1 MRINEHDICIK
12 GFEALLADRGCRTPA
27 DAERFIMLMNRGAG
41 DYTEWRKT
49 HLYQNLSLEELAEE
63 ARRTGQMLRQSSTNR
78 VTA

>member
-12 GFEALLADRGCRTPA
+12 GFEALSSALGDV

-41 DYTEWRKT
+41 DYTEWRKM
-49 HLYQNLSLEELAEE
+49 HLYQDISLEELAAE
-63 ARRTGQMLRQSSTNR
+63 AKRVGQILRQTGKER

>member
-12 GFEALLADRGCRTPA
+12 GFEALANALGDV

-49 HLYQNLSLEELAEE
+49 HLYQDMSLEELAER
-63 ARRTGQMLRQSSTNR
+63 ARASGKRLREQLGI
-78 VTA
+78 TA

>member
-12 GFEALLADRGCRTPA
+12 GFEALAKALGEV

-41 DYTEWRKT
+41 DYTELRKT
-49 HLYQNLSLEELAEE
+49 HLYQNISLEELAEE
-63 ARRTGQMLRQSSTNR
+63 ARKTGQMLRQSSTDR

>member
-12 GFEALLADRGCRTPA
+12 GFEALAKALGEV
-27 DAERFIMLMNRGAG
+27 DAERFIMWMSRGAG

-49 HLYQNLSLEELAEE
+49 HLYQNISLEELAEE
-63 ARRTGQMLRQSSTNR
+63 ARKTGQMLRQSSTDR

>member
-12 GFEALLADRGCRTPA
+12 GFEALAKALGDV

-49 HLYQNLSLEELAEE
+49 HLYQDMSLEELATE
-63 ARRTGQMLRQSSTNR
+63 AQKAGQMLRQTGKNR
-78 VTA
+78 VTV

>member
-12 GFEALLADRGCRTPA
+12 GFEALAKALGDV

-49 HLYQNLSLEELAEE
+49 HLYQDMSLEELATE
-63 ARRTGQMLRQSSTNR
+63 AQKAGQMLRQTGKDR
-78 VTA
+78 VTV

>member
-12 GFEALLADRGCRTPA
+12 GFEALAKALGDV

-49 HLYQNLSLEELAEE
+49 HLYRNLTLEELAEE
-63 ARRTGQMLRQSSTNR
+63 ARKTGQMLRQSSAGRMT
-78 VTA
+78 T

>member
-12 GFEALLADRGCRTPA
+12 GFEALAEALGEV

-49 HLYQNLSLEELAEE
+49 LLYQNISLEELAEE
-63 ARRTGQMLRQSSTNR
+63 ARKTGQMLRQTSRDS

>member
-12 GFEALLADRGCRTPA
+12 GFEALAKALGDV

>member
-12 GFEALLADRGCRTPA
+12 GFEALAKALGDV

-63 ARRTGQMLRQSSTNR
+63 ARITGQMLRQSSTNR

>member
-12 GFEALLADRGCRTPA
+12 GFEALAKALGEV

-49 HLYQNLSLEELAEE
+49 YLYQDISLEELAEE
-63 ARRTGQMLRQSSTNR
+63 ARKTGQMLRQASKDR

>member
-12 GFEALLADRGCRTPA
+12 GFEALAKALGDV

-49 HLYQNLSLEELAEE
+49 HLYQNLSLEVLAEE
-63 ARRTGQMLRQSSTNR
+63 ARKTGQMLRQCSTDR
-78 VTA
+78 VTE

>member
-12 GFEALLADRGCRTPA
+12 GFEALAKALGDV

-63 ARRTGQMLRQSSTNR
+63 ARRTGQVLRQSSTNR

>member
-12 GFEALLADRGCRTPA
+12 GFEALAKALGDV

-49 HLYQNLSLEELAEE
+49 HLYQDMSLEELAER
-63 ARRTGQMLRQSSTNR
+63 ARASGKRLREQLGITL
-78 VTA
+78 

>member
-12 GFEALLADRGCRTPA
+12 GCEALAKALGDV

>member
-1 MRINEHDICIK
+1 MRIND
-12 GFEALLADRGCRTPA
+12 EALAKALGDV

-49 HLYQNLSLEELAEE
+49 HLYQNISLEELAEE
-63 ARRTGQMLRQSSTNR
+63 ARKTGQMLRQSSTDC

>member
-12 GFEALLADRGCRTPA
+12 GFEALSKALGDV

-49 HLYQNLSLEELAEE
+49 HLYQDISLEELAAE
-63 ARRTGQMLRQSSTNR
+63 AQKAGQMLRDARKNH

>member
-12 GFEALLADRGCRTPA
+12 GFEALAKALGDV

-49 HLYQNLSLEELAEE
+49 HLYQDMSLEELATE
-63 ARRTGQMLRQSSTNR
+63 AQKAGQLLRQTGKDR
-78 VTA
+78 VTV

>member
-1 MRINEHDICIK
+1 MRISEHDICIK
-12 GFEALLADRGCRTPA
+12 GFEALAKALGDV

-49 HLYQNLSLEELAEE
+49 HLYQNISLEELAEE
-63 ARRTGQMLRQSSTNR
+63 ARKTGQMLRQSSTDC

>member
-12 GFEALLADRGCRTPA
+12 GFEALAKALGEV